1 MSCSAALSRRFSA
14 RYQEESVTVPA
25 KDWYVV
31 HTHTG
36 YENKVRDSLNQKF
49 KEQGKAE
56 YLGDIMIPSEEI
68 VELKKGRKKISTRKF
83 FPGYILVELALD
95 NETWHL
101 VSSLPKVTGFVG
113 GSSPAALSP
122 GEVSKIKAQVEEGAE
137 RPTPKVIFSVG
148 ENVMVVDGPFTNFN
162 GIVKE
167 VNEEKGKLK
176 VLVTIFGR
184 ATSVE
189 LEFLQVEKN

>member
-1 MSCSAALSRRFSA
+1 MG
-14 RYQEESVTVPA
+14 
-25 KDWYVV
+25 WYVV

-36 YENKVRDSLNQKF
+36 YENQVKEALVQKF
-49 KEQGKAE
+49 HEHEMDGS
-56 YLGDIMIPSEEI
+56 LGHIMIPSEEV
-68 VELKKGRKKISTRKF
+68 VELKKGKKKISTRKF
-83 FPGYILVELALD
+83 FPGYIIVEMELTD
-95 NETWHL
+95 ETWHL
-101 VSSLPKVTGFVG
+101 VNSLPKVTGFVG
-113 GSSPAALSP
+113 GSNPAPLSDD
-122 GEVSKIKAQVEEGAE
+122 EVAKIKKQVEEGAE
-137 RPTPKVIFSVG
+137 RPTPKVIFSAG
-148 ENVMVVDGPFTNFN
+148 ESVRVVDGPFTNFN

>member
-1 MSCSAALSRRFSA
+1 MAS
-14 RYQEESVTVPA
+14 QQ
-25 KDWYVV
+25 KMNWYVV

-36 YENKVRDSLNQKF
+36 FENQVRETLTQKF
-49 KEQGKAE
+49 REKSQEDL
-56 YLGDIMIPSEEI
+56 LGEVMIPSEEV
-68 VELKKGRKKISTRKF
+68 VELKKGKKKISSRKF
-83 FPGYILVELALD
+83 FPGYIMVQMLMND
-95 NETWHL
+95 ETWHL
-101 VSSLPKVTGFVG
+101 VNSLPKVTGFVG
-113 GSSPAALSP
+113 GSNPAPLSP
-122 GEVSKIKAQVEEGAE
+122 DEVNKIQQQVVEGAE
-137 RPTPKVIFSVG
+137 RPTPKVVFSVG
-148 ENVMVVDGPFTNFN
+148 ESVRVVDGPFTNFN

>member
-1 MSCSAALSRRFSA
+1 MN
-14 RYQEESVTVPA
+14 
-25 KDWYVV
+25 WYVV

-36 YENKVRDSLNQKF
+36 FENQVKEGLFQKF
-49 KEQGKAE
+49 RENDQE
-56 YLGDIMIPSEEI
+56 EMLGDVMIPSEEV

-83 FPGYILVELALD
+83 FPGYILVQLALND
-95 NETWHL
+95 ETWHL
-101 VSSLPKVTGFVG
+101 VNSLPKVTGFVG
-113 GSSPAALSP
+113 GANPAPLSP
-122 GEVSKIKAQVEEGAE
+122 DEVSGIQQQVEEGAE
-137 RPTPKVIFSVG
+137 RPTPKVVFSVG
-148 ENVMVVDGPFTNFN
+148 ESVRVVDGPFTNFN

>member
-1 MSCSAALSRRFSA
+1 MLV
-14 RYQEESVTVPA
+14 EES
-25 KDWYVV
+25 KMDWYVV

-36 YENKVRDSLNQKF
+36 YENQVKEALARKF
-49 KEQGKAE
+49 HEHE
-56 YLGDIMIPSEEI
+56 MDDWLGHIMIPSEEV
-68 VELKKGRKKISTRKF
+68 VELKKGKKKISTRKF
-83 FPGYILVELALD
+83 FPGYIIVEMELTD
-95 NETWHL
+95 ETWHL
-101 VSSLPKVTGFVG
+101 VNSLPKVTGFVG
-113 GSSPAALSP
+113 GSNPTPLS
-122 GEVSKIKAQVEEGAE
+122 GDEVIKIQKQIEEGAE
-137 RPTPKVIFSVG
+137 RPTPKVIFSAG
-148 ENVMVVDGPFTNFN
+148 ESVRVVDGPFTNFN

>member
-1 MSCSAALSRRFSA
+1 MNWF
-14 RYQEESVTVPA
+14 
-25 KDWYVV
+25 VV

-36 YENKVRDSLNQKF
+36 FETQVREAIVQKF
-49 KEQGKAE
+49 REKGREDD
-56 YLGDIMIPSEEI
+56 LGEVMIPSEEV

-83 FPGYILVELALD
+83 FPGYIMVQMVLND
-95 NETWHL
+95 ETWHL
-101 VSSLPKVTGFVG
+101 VTSLPKVTGFVG
-113 GSSPAALSP
+113 GSKPAPLSP
-122 GEVSKIKAQVEEGAE
+122 DEVSKIHQQVVEGAE
-137 RPTPKVIFSVG
+137 RPTPKVVFSVG
-148 ENVMVVDGPFTNFN
+148 ESVRVVDGPFTNFN

>member
-1 MSCSAALSRRFSA
+1 MN
-14 RYQEESVTVPA
+14 
-25 KDWYVV
+25 WYVV

-36 YENKVRDSLNQKF
+36 FEGQVREAIQQKF
-49 KEQGKAE
+49 REKGREDQ
-56 YLGDIMIPSEEI
+56 LGDVMIPSEEV

-83 FPGYILVELALD
+83 FPGYLLVQMVLND
-95 NETWHL
+95 ETWHL

-113 GSSPAALSP
+113 GSNPAPLSP
-122 GEVSKIKAQVEEGAE
+122 DEVSGIQVQVQEGAE
-137 RPTPKVIFSVG
+137 RPTPKVVFSLG
-148 ENVMVVDGPFTNFN
+148 ESVRVVDGPFTNFN

>member
-1 MSCSAALSRRFSA
+1 MS
-14 RYQEESVTVPA
+14 EKKTMN
-25 KDWYVV
+25 WYVI

-36 YENKVRDSLNQKF
+36 FETQVKEALFQKFRDSS
-49 KEQGKAE
+49 KEE
-56 YLGDIMIPSEEI
+56 DLGDIMIPSEEV

-83 FPGYILVELALD
+83 FPGYILVELALGD
-95 NETWHL
+95 DTWHL
-101 VSSLPKVTGFVG
+101 VNSLPKVTGFVG
-113 GSSPAALSP
+113 GSNPAALSP
-122 GEVSKIKAQVEEGAE
+122 DEVSKIQQQMEEGAE
-137 RPTPKVIFSVG
+137 RPTPKVVFSVA
-148 ENVMVVDGPFTNFN
+148 ESVRVVDGPFTNFN

>member
-1 MSCSAALSRRFSA
+1 MTKQNNMNWF
-14 RYQEESVTVPA
+14 
-25 KDWYVV
+25 VV

-36 YENKVRDSLNQKF
+36 FESRVREAILQKF
-49 KEQGKAE
+49 LEKGREDE
-56 YLGDIMIPSEEI
+56 LGDVMIPSEEV
-68 VELKKGRKKISTRKF
+68 VELKKGKKKISSRKF
-83 FPGYILVELALD
+83 FPGYIMVQMVLND
-95 NETWHL
+95 ETWHL
-101 VSSLPKVTGFVG
+101 INNLPKVTGFVG
-113 GSSPAALSP
+113 GSNPAPLSP
-122 GEVSKIKAQVEEGAE
+122 DEVVKIQQQVVEGAE

-148 ENVMVVDGPFTNFN
+148 ESVRVVDGPFTNFN

-184 ATSVE
+184 ATSVD

>member
-1 MSCSAALSRRFSA
+1 MTERL
-14 RYQEESVTVPA
+14 
-25 KDWYVV
+25 KMDWFVV

-36 YENKVRDSLNQKF
+36 FESQVKEAINQKF
-49 KEQGKAE
+49 REKGRDEE
-56 YLGDIMIPSEEI
+56 LGDVMIPSEEV
-68 VELKKGRKKISTRKF
+68 VELKKGKKKISSRKF
-83 FPGYILVELALD
+83 FPGYIMVQMVLND
-95 NETWHL
+95 ETWHM

-113 GSSPAALSP
+113 GANPAPLSP
-122 GEVSKIKAQVEEGAE
+122 DEVNKIQQQVVEGAE
-137 RPTPKVIFSVG
+137 RPTPKVVFSVG
-148 ENVMVVDGPFTNFN
+148 ESVRVVDGPFTNFN

>member
-1 MSCSAALSRRFSA
+1 MN
-14 RYQEESVTVPA
+14 
-25 KDWYVV
+25 WYVV

-36 YENKVRDSLNQKF
+36 FENQVREAIQQKF
-49 KEQGKAE
+49 REKGREE
-56 YLGDIMIPSEEI
+56 ELGEVMIPSEEV

-83 FPGYILVELALD
+83 YPGYLLVQMVLND
-95 NETWHL
+95 ETWHI

-113 GSSPAALSP
+113 GSSPTPLSP
-122 GEVSKIKAQVEEGAE
+122 DEVSNIQIQVQEGAE
-137 RPTPKVIFSVG
+137 RPTPKVLFSVG
-148 ENVMVVDGPFTNFN
+148 ESVRVVDGPFTNFN
-162 GIVKE
+162 GMVKE

>member
-1 MSCSAALSRRFSA
+1 MTETTIPQGPQGPQGTA
-14 RYQEESVTVPA
+14 PA
-25 KDWYVV
+25 PDKNWYVV

-36 YENKVRDSLNQKF
+36 FENQVREALFQKF
-49 KEQGKAE
+49 REHGKQE
-56 YLGDIMIPSEEI
+56 CLGEILIPSEDV

-83 FPGYILVELALD
+83 FPGYLLVEMILND
-95 NETWHL
+95 ETWHL
-101 VSSLPKVTGFVG
+101 VNSHPKVTGFVG
-113 GSSPAALSP
+113 GATAPPALP
-122 GEVSKIKAQVEEGAE
+122 PDEVSKIKRQVKEGTE
-137 RPTPKVIFSVG
+137 RPTPKVVFSVG
-148 ENVMVVDGPFTNFN
+148 DSVRVVDGPFTNFN

>member
-1 MSCSAALSRRFSA
+1 MN
-14 RYQEESVTVPA
+14 
-25 KDWYVV
+25 WYVV
-31 HTHTG
+31 HAHTG
-36 YENKVRDSLNQKF
+36 FENQVKEAIQQKF
-49 KEQGKAE
+49 REKGREDL
-56 YLGDIMIPSEEI
+56 LGDIMIPSEEV

-83 FPGYILVELALD
+83 YPGYLLVHMVLNE
-95 NETWHL
+95 ETWHI
-101 VSSLPKVTGFVG
+101 VTSLPKVTGFVG
-113 GSSPAALSP
+113 GSNPAPLSP
-122 GEVSKIKAQVEEGAE
+122 DEVSNIQVQVKEGAE
-137 RPTPKVIFSVG
+137 RPTPKVVFSLG
-148 ENVMVVDGPFTNFN
+148 ESVRVVDGPFTNFN